1 MRNSLSFIHH
11 SSFRIHHFKKP
22 EVRVMNNLLLD
33 LRYGVRTLFK
43 SPGFALVAILA
54 LALGI
59 GANTAIFSVV
69 NAVLLRAL
77 PYQHPERLVWMSGN
91 VRGGTNRASVS
102 PLDFLDYRAQ
112 NNSFEEFAAS
122 TSVAL
127 NLTGDA
133 AEPERL
139 TGSAVTANYLRAF

>member
-33 LRYGVRTLFK
+33 LRYGMRTLFK
-43 SPGFALVAILA
+43 SPGFASVAILA

-77 PYQHPERLVWMSGN
+77 PYQQPERLVWMSGN
-91 VRGGTNRASVS
+91 IRGGTNRASVS
-102 PLDFLDYRAQ
+102 PPDFLDYRAQ
-112 NNSFEEFAAS
+112 NNVFEEFAAS
-122 TSVAL
+122 TSVPVPL

-133 AEPERL
+133 AEPER
-139 TGSAVTANYLRAF
+139 